1 MIFHVAFGVREKY
14 DNGNGNFISCF
25 SQIIPPTAANNAV
38 IMPHPPQIKQK
49 TCWMILRQSVPLR
62 QPYLCDVDT

>member
-1 MIFHVAFGVREKY
+1 MNTLIIYWIFYQTTTVQNLNFHVAFGVREKY

-25 SQIIPPTAANNAV
+25 SQIIPPTAANDAV

-49 TCWMILRQSVPLR
+49 TC
-62 QPYLCDVDT
+62 